1 MLYPCILIQMKLIW
15 LRPQALI
22 GVEDNYREDYE
33 QGKMKL
39 KIHALKVQF
48 KQPYAAENVV

>member
-1 MLYPCILIQMKLIW
+1 MKLIW